1 MYECNVC
8 SGSSLIMAI
17 SKDVLLTVI
26 RYMLVVLGHRKKSQ
40 AKIEIERGRT
50 VNQESV

>member
-1 MYECNVC
+1 VYECNVC

-26 RYMLVVLGHRKKSQ
+26 RYMLVVLGHRKSQ
-40 AKIEIERGRT
+40 AKIEFERGRT